1 MNKNIN
7 YDRWE
12 DFSNLKNQSIIW
24 RERNKIIGDIIIK
37 DFIFSKIDY
46 KPIILDIGCCD
57 MFLEDYLKKNFF
69 IFEYIPCDLFKRNE
83 KTFVID
89 LNKEIKYLPNSDY
102 CIFSGVLEYLLDLEY
117 VLKEVKKYSKNII
130 FSYSIKV
137 QDIKTRVLKGW
148 VNHYTELELIEKI
161 SKIGSLSKIKNIF
174 NNQIIFKLK
183 C

>member
-57 MFLEDYLKKNFF
+57 MFLEDYLKK
-69 IFEYIPCDLFKRNE
+69 IFLYLN
-83 KTFVID
+83 TFLVIY
-89 LNKEIKYLPNSDY
+89 LNVMKE
-102 CIFSGVLEYLLDLEY
+102 LLL
-117 VLKEVKKYSKNII
+117 
-130 FSYSIKV
+130 
-137 QDIKTRVLKGW
+137 
-148 VNHYTELELIEKI
+148 LI
-161 SKIGSLSKIKNIF
+161 
-174 NNQIIFKLK
+174 
-183 C
+183 

>member
-1 MNKNIN
+1 MW
-7 YDRWE
+7 RWFVRTIVE
-12 DFSNLKNQSIIW
+12 A
-24 RERNKIIGDIIIK
+24 R
-37 DFIFSKIDY
+37 
-46 KPIILDIGCCD
+46 
-57 MFLEDYLKKNFF
+57 
-69 IFEYIPCDLFKRNE
+69 KRMLR
-83 KTFVID
+83 KLSRSHRVCPWSVTD

-102 CIFSGVLEYLLDLEY
+102 CIFSGVLEYLLDLEF